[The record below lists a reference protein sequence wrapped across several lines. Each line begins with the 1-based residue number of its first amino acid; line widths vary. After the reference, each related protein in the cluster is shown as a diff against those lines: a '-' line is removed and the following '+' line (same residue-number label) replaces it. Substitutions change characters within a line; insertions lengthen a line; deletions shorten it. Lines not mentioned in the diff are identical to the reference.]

1 MVLPVSVDNFYL
13 GKPSGKQMSVL
24 INTESSESTMDQKN
38 LVNWCKLLVHKYSS
52 PNAVCVL
59 YIIPQDTSVVGVISI

>member
-13 GKPSGKQMSVL
+13 GKPSGEQMSVL

-38 LVNWCKLLVHKYSS
+38 LVNCCKLLVHKYSS
-52 PNAVCVL
+52 PNAACVL